1 MRTLLVS
8 SLISIGTITLSFDDK
23 MAYAQETALT
33 SKNTYSLC
41 TTTASHW
48 VDFCNGLR
56 QGYADYAVLYGN
68 ACIPAGTTRT
78 TLITI
83 YTDRLP
89 QTNAYSKNEPAI
101 MAAVEVLARVFPC

>member
-8 SLISIGTITLSFDDK
+8 SLISIGSIILSFDDK
-23 MAYAQETALT
+23 MAHAQETVLT
-33 SKNTYSLC
+33 SRNAYSLC
-41 TTTASHW
+41 NTTASHW
-48 VDFCNGLR
+48 VDFCNGLI
-56 QGYADYAVLYGN
+56 QGYAEYAVLSGN

-101 MAAVEVLARVFPC
+101 MAAVEVLGRAYPC